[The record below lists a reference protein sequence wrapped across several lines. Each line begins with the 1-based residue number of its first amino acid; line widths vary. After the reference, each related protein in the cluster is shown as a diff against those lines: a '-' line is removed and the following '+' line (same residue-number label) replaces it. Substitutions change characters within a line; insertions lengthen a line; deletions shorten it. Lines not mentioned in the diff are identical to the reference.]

1 MKYGKLPEK
10 LAEIIP
16 WETLCI
22 HIIGAYKIKRKGEKL
37 LHLRYITII
46 DPATGCFEIE

>member
-10 LAEIIP
+10 VAEINP

-22 HIIGAYKIKRKGEKL
+22 DIIGAYKIKRKGEKL

-46 DPATGCFEIE
+46 DPATGWFEIA